1 MRNAFYCEGPAWL
14 CKGQRFCCEN
24 NEASVSSYVWHSAL
38 GIEIMTI
45 IIIKTMKV
53 IIMQRNVMQHND
65 DNNNYNDNYINDH
78 NDINDNSIQLK
89 SRPNIYIYIY
99 IYTYIYIHIFFYFYF
114 LERWHQPFMKAT
126 LTMKRKFDA
135 KAALTRFSHGLSHS
149 SVKLSWE
156 IRDCAFKTIF
166 VKVDCRL
173 A

>member
-1 MRNAFYCEGPAWL
+1 M
-14 CKGQRFCCEN
+14 
-24 NEASVSSYVWHSAL
+24 SSYVWHSAL

-53 IIMQRNVMQHND
+53 IIMQRSVMQHND

-99 IYTYIYIHIFFYFYF
+99 IYIPIYIYIFFLISIF
-114 LERWHQPFMKAT
+114 WHQPFTKAT

>member
-53 IIMQRNVMQHND
+53 IIMQLNVMQHND

-99 IYTYIYIHIFFYFYF
+99 IHLYIYIFFFISIFWNADINR
-114 LERWHQPFMKAT
+114 LWKRHLQWNAN
-126 LTMKRKFDA
+126 LTQKPLWQDFHTGWAIVR
-135 KAALTRFSHGLSHS
+135 
-149 SVKLSWE
+149 
-156 IRDCAFKTIF
+156 
-166 VKVDCRL
+166 
-173 A
+173 